1 MSDSIKDYLNAI
13 ARYPLLTHH
22 QEIVLARCVR
32 KWIDSE
38 EPTPGEIRAGKR
50 AYQKLMNCNLRLVV
64 VIAKKYVVRA
74 HRSELLDLIQEGTLG
89 MAQAVKKYD
98 PERGYAF
105 STYSFWWI
113 RQAVTRYLSQFDRLI
128 RLPGNANDQ
137 IIKLRYWVPNFQIKH
152 GRMPTLEEC
161 SEHTNVPPGR
171 LAGYM
176 AHINDAFSLDAPVSI
191 NSETA
196 LLDSVADPDAED
208 MLENLAWSLGSEYLQ
223 EMINKLSD
231 KEQVILNHHF
241 GLGGRE
247 AQSLTALGKTLGISR
262 ERVRQLE
269 TKALLKLRLR
279 AAGAKVKL

>member
-13 ARYPLLTHH
+13 SRYPLLNHQ

-38 EPTPGEIRAGKR
+38 EPTSGEIRAGKR

-64 VIAKKYVVRA
+64 VVAKKYAVRA
-74 HRSELLDLIQEGTLG
+74 HRSDLLDLIQEGTIG
-89 MAQAVKKYD
+89 MAQAIKKYD

-113 RQAVTRYLSQFDRLI
+113 RQAVTRYLSQFDRMI

-137 IIKLRYWVPNFQIKH
+137 IIKLRYWLPSFQMQH

-161 SEHTNVPPGR
+161 AEFTNVPPKR
-171 LAGYM
+171 LAAYM
-176 AHINDAFSLDAPVSI
+176 AHINDAYSLDAPVAT
-191 NSETA
+191 NTETC
-196 LLDSVADPDAED
+196 LLDAVADPDAED
-208 MLENLAWSLGSEYLQ
+208 MLESLAWSLGAEYLK
-223 EMINKLSD
+223 EMIKQLSR
-231 KEQVILNHHF
+231 KEQTILNHHF
-241 GLGGRE
+241 GLAGRE
-247 AQSLTALGKTLGISR
+247 VQSLSALGKTLGISR

-279 AAGAKVKL
+279 TAGAKVKL